1 MKKSYFRVAAMVAAS
16 VLSVSSFVSCDEEE
30 ENNSF
35 KSETFTVELPRD
47 SHIIGFGPSYS
58 YRWVWTN
65 RTEAAVDSISFSIE
79 SKSDSILYYG
89 GDKEI
94 WTFKTK
100 EKGVRE
106 LRFNYLKYTS
116 GITSDGMDTYD
127 NCTVLKDTLIDFR
140 YE

>member
-1 MKKSYFRVAAMVAAS
+1 MKKSFKFAAMIAA
-16 VLSVSSFVSCDEEE
+16 VVTASSFVSCDDEDEK
-30 ENNSF
+30 F
-35 KSETFTVELPRD
+35 DSETITVELPRD
-47 SHIIGFGPSYS
+47 SHIIGFGASYS

-116 GITSDGMDTYD
+116 GITSDGMDTYV
-127 NCTVLKDTLIDFR
+127 NYTVLKDTLIDFR

>member
-1 MKKSYFRVAAMVAAS
+1 MKKNFSMAATMMAAA
-16 VLSVSSFVSCDEEE
+16 VLSVFTFVSCEDDEKFE
-30 ENNSF
+30 
-35 KSETFTVELPRD
+35 SETIRVELPRD
-47 SHIIGFGPSYS
+47 SHIIGLGASYS
-58 YRWVWTN
+58 YCWVWTN

-89 GDKEI
+89 EDKEI

-116 GITSDGMDTYD
+116 GITSDGMDTYV
-127 NCTVLKDTLIDFR
+127 NYTVLKDTLIDFR

>member
-1 MKKSYFRVAAMVAAS
+1 MKKSFKFAAMIAAA
-16 VLSVSSFVSCDEEE
+16 VLSVSSFISCDDEEK
-30 ENNSF
+30 F
-35 KSETFTVELPRD
+35 DSETITVELPRD
-47 SHIIGFGPSYS
+47 SHIIGFGASYS

-65 RTEAAVDSISFSIE
+65 RTGAAVDSISFSIE

-116 GITSDGMDTYD
+116 GITSDGMDTYV
-127 NCTVLKDTLIDFR
+127 NYTVLKDTLIDFR

>member
-1 MKKSYFRVAAMVAAS
+1 MKKSFKFAAMMAAA
-16 VLSVSSFVSCDEEE
+16 VLSVSFFISCDDEEK
-30 ENNSF
+30 F
-35 KSETFTVELPRD
+35 DSETITVELPRD
-47 SHIIGFGPSYS
+47 SHIIGFGASYS

-106 LRFNYLKYTS
+106 LRFNYLKCTS
-116 GITSDGMDTYD
+116 GITSDGMDTYV
-127 NCTVLKDTLIDFR
+127 NYTVLKDTLIDFR

>member
-1 MKKSYFRVAAMVAAS
+1 MKTLFKFAAMMAAA
-16 VLSVSSFVSCDEEE
+16 VLSVSFFSCDDEEKFE
-30 ENNSF
+30 
-35 KSETFTVELPRD
+35 SETIRVELPRD
-47 SHIIGFGPSYS
+47 SHIIGFGASYS

-100 EKGVRE
+100 EIGVRE

-116 GITSDGMDTYD
+116 GITSDGMDAYV
-127 NCTVLKDTLIDFR
+127 NYTVLKDTLIDFR

>member
-1 MKKSYFRVAAMVAAS
+1 MKKSFSMAAAMMAAA
-16 VLSVSSFVSCDEEE
+16 VLSISSFVSCDDDEKFE
-30 ENNSF
+30 
-35 KSETFTVELPRD
+35 SETIRVELPRD
-47 SHIIGFGPSYS
+47 SHIIGFGASYS

-79 SKSDSILYYG
+79 SKSDSIKLYYG

-116 GITSDGMDTYD
+116 GITSDGMDAYV
-127 NCTVLKDTLIDFR
+127 NYTVLKDTLIDFR

>member
-1 MKKSYFRVAAMVAAS
+1 MGNNLEKRENYLVSS
-16 VLSVSSFVSCDEEE
+16 DSISSVSSFISCDDEEK
-30 ENNSF
+30 F
-35 KSETFTVELPRD
+35 DSETITVELPRD
-47 SHIIGFGPSYS
+47 SHIIGFGASYS

-116 GITSDGMDTYD
+116 GITSDGMDTYV
-127 NCTVLKDTLIDFR
+127 NYTVLKDTLIDFR